1 MLHVKLTLL
10 GVLACALMVSSTR
23 AAELSEALF
32 LADLPDVL
40 TATRL
45 AQPLADAPSAITV
58 IDRAL
63 IEASGF
69 REIPDLLR
77 LVPGFYVGYVTANQP
92 IAANALIHD
101 YTRHMQVL
109 VDGRS
114 VYLPSIG
121 GVLWSALP
129 LSIDDIERIE
139 VTRGP
144 NSASHGANAFTGVIN
159 IITRHTD
166 DLETHGARL
175 LFGSQGARVG
185 TLRWAG
191 GTQARHRL
199 TLEYREDDGFAGR
212 HDHLRAPMLHYRGD
226 MELGPHDGIA
236 LQLGYIGGDRGAG
249 AEGNALE
256 PPHRQDVRSHFQQ
269 LDWHRRLA
277 EGGELRVKLYHN
289 LTETLEDIVPSLP
302 FPAYARDILAQRW
315 HLEMQHTLTPGDAWR
330 AVWGAALRQDNVRSQ
345 LYFSTP
351 DKLRNHMHG
360 VFGHI
365 EGRLT
370 PAWLVN
376 AGAMLEHHDIGGT
389 SVSPRISVHWQ
400 ALDRHAWRVSLSS
413 ARRYPV
419 QFEENAL
426 SLPFYRARGDLE
438 PETLVARELGY
449 VGSWPQAGVSLDAR
463 AFHWRLEDLIDR
475 WGPRPWDIRNQYAA
489 TLRGFDMQLRWRPSS
504 RDDVLL
510 NYARTDVDA
519 DNLTYRRSSPEEQ
532 VGLLL
537 THRFA
542 DGWSAHLG
550 AYYTAGFRP
559 MGTGARLPATRRVDL
574 KLARALR
581 VPDVRG
587 ELAVVLQN
595 VTGEHLD
602 FDNHNRHPRRA
613 HVQLRLEY

>member
-1 MLHVKLTLL
+1 MVKRLGAAACLL
-10 GVLACALMVSSTR
+10 LAAATAR
-23 AAELSEALF
+23 ADELSEAMF
-32 LADLPDVL
+32 FADLPDVL
-40 TATRL
+40 TASRL

-58 IDRAL
+58 IDRGL

-77 LVPGFYVGYVTANQP
+77 LVPGFYVGYVTGNQP

-114 VYLPSIG
+114 VYLPTIG
-121 GVLWSALP
+121 GVSWSALP

-159 IITRHTD
+159 IITRHPD
-166 DLETHGARL
+166 DQEAHGIRL
-175 LFGSQGARVG
+175 LAGTEGARVG
-185 TLRWAG
+185 TLRWVG
-191 GTQARHRL
+191 GTQARHRV

-226 MELGPHDGIA
+226 LELNAHDGIA

-256 PPHRQDVRSHFQQ
+256 PPHRLDMRSHFQQ
-269 LDWHRRLA
+269 LDWFRRLA
-277 EGGELRVKLYHN
+277 EGGELRLKLYHN
-289 LTETLEDIVPSLP
+289 LTETREDIQPVPP
-302 FPAYARDILAQRW
+302 FPRYDRDILAQRW
-315 HLEMQHTLTPGDAWR
+315 HLEMQHTLAPGDAWR

-345 LYFSTP
+345 LYFSRP
-351 DKLRNHMHG
+351 DKLRNHVHSL
-360 VFGHI
+360 FGHV
-365 EGRLT
+365 EARLA
-370 PAWLVN
+370 PDWLVN
-376 AGAMLEHHDIGGT
+376 AGAMLEHHDIGGG
-389 SVSPRISVHWQ
+389 SVSPRVSLHWQ
-400 ALDRHAWRVSLSS
+400 PLDHHAWRASLSS

-426 SLPFYRARGDLE
+426 SLPWYRARGGLE
-438 PETLVARELGY
+438 PETIVARELGY
-449 VGSWPQAGVSLDAR
+449 VGAWPQAGVSVDAR
-463 AFHWRLEDLIDR
+463 VFHWRLGELIDR

-504 RDDVLL
+504 RVDLLL
-510 NYARTDVDA
+510 NYANTDVEA
-519 DNLTYRRSSPEEQ
+519 DNSTYRNSSPEEQ

-537 THRFA
+537 TQRFA

-550 AYYTAGFRP
+550 AYYTAGFHP
-559 MGTGARLPATRRVDL
+559 MGTGSRLPATRRVDL

-581 VPDVRG
+581 VSDVRG
-587 ELAVVLQN
+587 DLALVLQN
-595 VTGEHLD
+595 VTGEYLD
-602 FDNHNRHPRRA
+602 FDNNNRHPRRA
-613 HVQLRLEY
+613 HVQLRLDF